1 MWGNGNV
8 FSMFF
13 SFQGRLNRQPF
24 WIRIFLVNITSS
36 IVASIAG
43 SVTGES
49 GQDPSTYYYL
59 IYTLY
64 WIAIS
69 SLWMRRM
76 QDMGTSGW
84 YFAGVAFGAPA
95 SLIFRIW
102 VVELMA
108 QGSALGETLNMPS
121 IVLPVVVLVAALYV
135 FVKFGFSRGTVGEN
149 EFGKDP
155 LAKELPKKP
164 AGKKGAKKRKAV
176 KRAKPA
182 GEVRDAEVAEKKETA
197 EAEEK

>member
-36 IVASIAG
+36 IVASIVG
-43 SVTGES
+43 SVTAEN
-49 GQDPSTYYYL
+49 GQNADSYYYF
-59 IYTLY
+59 IYALY
-64 WIAIS
+64 WLAVS

-121 IVLPVVVLVAALYV
+121 IVFPVVVLVAALYV

-164 AGKKGAKKRKAV
+164 AGRKGAKKRKAV

-182 GEVRDAEVAEKKETA
+182 GEVRDEEKKETA